1 MRWEQNESERVKQ
14 NLIFPLP
21 VLEEYPCGSP
31 TFLPPLSSLLS
42 PPSSHTCVSFKFFPS
57 WALTGLKCQRLMLGT
72 KRCLFLLLPSCVR
85 KGRAEGWLLS
95 LSYIGARGALSQHVG
110 LLLAYL
116 PCLPKHFEQN
126 INFSLWLRVI
136 INGWWPWRD
145 VGLWFWLKINL
156 EKEEKGNF
164 LG

>member
-1 MRWEQNESERVKQ
+1 MDH
-14 NLIFPLP
+14 
-21 VLEEYPCGSP
+21 
-31 TFLPPLSSLLS
+31 LLS
-42 PPSSHTCVSFKFFPS
+42 PLLS
-57 WALTGLKCQRLMLGT
+57 LL
-72 KRCLFLLLPSCVR
+72 LFLLLPLTLVFLLKIFPCWALIGLKFQSLMFGTKQCLFLLFPACVR
-85 KGRAEGWLLS
+85 KERTEGWLLS

-164 LG
+164 LGELEVIYCNLIKDF